1 MSHSLTYNDMLGAY
15 APYPAP
21 IRPFLLRAETHP
33 QLVPLLTKSFMRVFI
48 DLLARAPIKDP
59 IRPVKLSIDVIS
71 EKLGISTRT
80 VNRAINFFKL
90 QGWLNQHGKYEDRTN
105 SGKFRSKEYLLGI
118 ELRHLLGLP
127 VEPLAPPEQE
137 NSSVDNVQSSRLNS
151 SIPAGNSVSET
162 EMSHGVYIDVNKVFK
177 KEASFQEEASQLK
190 SQQTNPPNQPDTNL
204 KSNISQ
210 QSKSTKQPTLPA
222 ELAEM
227 AEILAINPVGICS
240 LMLLA
245 KQHNQLLQD
254 VWRVKRDQLLSAGA
268 TEGRAFRYLQFLL
281 NTGEDFAFRA
291 RNLMAGESKPTG
303 STTRSVKMDIDVRHY
318 WNKKYIGEKGLRVHV
333 HGDGSAKIYAATD
346 RPSYVC
352 PRDMPPI
359 YEAIQ
364 HKKLRL
370 IEE

>member
-1 MSHSLTYNDMLGAY
+1 
-15 APYPAP
+15 
-21 IRPFLLRAETHP
+21 
-33 QLVPLLTKSFMRVFI
+33 
-48 DLLARAPIKDP
+48 
-59 IRPVKLSIDVIS
+59 
-71 EKLGISTRT
+71 
-80 VNRAINFFKL
+80 
-90 QGWLNQHGKYEDRTN
+90 
-105 SGKFRSKEYLLGI
+105 
-118 ELRHLLGLP
+118 
-127 VEPLAPPEQE
+127 
-137 NSSVDNVQSSRLNS
+137 
-151 SIPAGNSVSET
+151 
-162 EMSHGVYIDVNKVFK
+162 MSHGVYIDVNKVFK

-227 AEILAINPVGICS
+227 AEILAIHPVGICS

-291 RNLMAGESKPTG
+291 RNLMAGKSKPTG

-333 HGDGSAKIYAATD
+333 HGDGSAQIYAATD
-346 RPSYVC
+346 RPSYVS

-364 HKKLRL
+364 HNKLRL